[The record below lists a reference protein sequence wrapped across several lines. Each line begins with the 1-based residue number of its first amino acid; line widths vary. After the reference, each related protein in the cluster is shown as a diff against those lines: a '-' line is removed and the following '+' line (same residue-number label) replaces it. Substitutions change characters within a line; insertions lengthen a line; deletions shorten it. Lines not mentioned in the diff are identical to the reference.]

1 VSADLSQITIPVW
14 SIERQDIWP
23 IHVRGPGETFR
34 SLASND
40 KRLTIEVGD
49 EFSKAYSPETVG
61 LHQAFFNM
69 HLGGKQ
75 AGDTELPLQ
84 PVTVEYRLPGGQSV
98 TGYENEWPIS
108 RTQYVKYYL
117 NASNPAG
124 GTMSL
129 MPPTPEA
136 ATTYSAD
143 VHAEVPNARL
153 ACSQYGVSFVSEPM
167 TQDTTIAGYMKMG
180 LWVSATATDM
190 DIYATVRVLDE
201 KGQEVFYNSFNSQK
215 SPVSVGFL
223 KASHRK
229 QDPERATSYRPFM
242 THLASDYQPLVPGEK
257 TQLEVEIWPAT
268 AVLKAG
274 YRLLLN
280 IQPYDG
286 CFAAAGGPNG
296 VYLHEYDA
304 TYHAGASNSIY
315 TGGSEPSYLQIAVV
329 PPKQ

>member
-1 VSADLSQITIPVW
+1 MA
-14 SIERQDIWP
+14 
-23 IHVRGPGETFR
+23 
-34 SLASND
+34 
-40 KRLTIEVGD
+40 
-49 EFSKAYSPETVG
+49 
-61 LHQAFFNM
+61 
-69 HLGGKQ
+69 
-75 AGDTELPLQ
+75 
-84 PVTVEYRLPGGQSV
+84 
-98 TGYENEWPIS
+98 
-108 RTQYVKYYL
+108 
-117 NASNPAG
+117 
-124 GTMSL
+124 
-129 MPPTPEA
+129 
-136 ATTYSAD
+136 
-143 VHAEVPNARL
+143 
-153 ACSQYGVSFVSEPM
+153 
-167 TQDTTIAGYMKMG
+167 QDTTIAGYMKMG
-180 LWVSATATDM
+180 LWVSSTSTDM

-329 PPKQ
+329 PFKQ